1 MRIRAGLAV
10 LIVALFASA
19 CTLRRPDVTL
29 TLAPIE
35 TGRPE
40 ATDVTEAPTADD
52 TATLTSRPT
61 ATVPS
66 TLTLTSTSTATV
78 TATASTSPTATDV
91 DEPTVTSTLTARASD
106 TVAPSDTEQPT
117 ATKTATA
124 TDTSG
129 PTATPSET
137 ATLTATPTPLSADA
151 ARASA
156 TDPPTATHSATPTA
170 THSATPTA
178 THSATPTAQPRPV
191 PPTETALP
199 TETPIETEEPVTL
212 GLAEETAPT
221 ATSDLDVILQRA
233 FEPTFTAL
241 PTVDETEVARLL
253 ATPPPR
259 PTAPATWTAAPTVQ
273 LPDAAPGPATQT
285 TPLDSPTPD
294 VAFNPTPSDATPPP
308 EVGLR
313 ERPPTAS
320 PTRFQPTVAV
330 QPDLIQPTIALAP
343 FASTFNVDS
352 APAYQYNVGP
362 GQPFNFENIQLGDG
376 VRLFLPNPVA
386 SDSWIRTDHTG
397 LLRYR
402 PIGAAQEGVMST
414 SPFFA
419 GFRVASIDENK
430 NRVVELD
437 WSADGRQF
445 SFRIAPPSGTDSANA
460 GVWFWQPVNET
471 QYDPTYPIIRDCPNE
486 GYHSCS
492 FVHASNA
499 RLWQTRAVAWSPIS
513 GSNTILL
520 TAELPDE
527 GRNALAI
534 AQAVREQGPHQASRA
549 PQFVRYD
556 YGHWNPNGQGI
567 IVSGRRPDGRI
578 VIAEVESDLSGERV
592 ILDGSARGLWLRDAV
607 RRPTGQ
613 IVALGRPG
621 GPGSGPLALYDQ
633 FGTQI
638 SGFIAHA
645 APEDVRWSPD
655 RSIVVVSVQGRQ
667 YAVGV
672 EGGSVTDA
680 TDQLSDPQFDAGGIE
695 AATIPTGVIE
705 GAEYLPGQQLR
716 MARNMNIRQDPSTN
730 SPVIGRMETGDY
742 VAILAGP
749 YRESRYEWWRVQTA
763 SFVVGWIAAKIDGNP
778 TVSQF

>member
-1 MRIRAGLAV
+1 LRVRASISL
-10 LIVALFASA
+10 LIMALFASA

-35 TGRPE
+35 TGTPE
-40 ATDVTEAPTADD
+40 ATAVTEAPTAAE
-52 TATLTSRPT
+52 TATLTTTPT

-66 TLTLTSTSTATV
+66 TITLTSTATV
-78 TATASTSPTATDV
+78 SATATPTATDGDEPTATFTLTATASDTAVPADTDEPTATN
-91 DEPTVTSTLTARASD
+91 TATASD
-106 TVAPSDTEQPT
+106 TSR
-117 ATKTATA
+117 
-124 TDTSG
+124 

-137 ATLTATPTPLSADA
+137 ATLTATSTTLEADA

-156 TDPPTATHSATPTA
+156 TESPAATNT
-170 THSATPTA
+170 
-178 THSATPTAQPRPV
+178 ATPTAQPF
-191 PPTETALP
+191 TETATSTATRIP
-199 TETPIETEEPVTL
+199 TETPSPPQQ
-212 GLAEETAPT
+212 AEEAAPT
-221 ATSDLDVILQRA
+221 STKDLDVILQRA

-273 LPDAAPGPATQT
+273 LPDAAPGPATQRP
-285 TPLDSPTPD
+285 PLDSPTPD
-294 VAFNPTPSDATPPP
+294 VAFNPTPSDATPPAQ
-308 EVGLR
+308 VGLR
-313 ERPPTAS
+313 ELPPTAS

-330 QPDLIQPTIALAP
+330 QPDLIQPTIALVSV
-343 FASTFNVDS
+343 ASTFNVNS
-352 APAYQYNVGP
+352 APVYQFNVGP
-362 GQPFNFENIQLGDG
+362 GQQFAFDDIRLGDG

-397 LLRYR
+397 VLRYR

-419 GFRVASIDENK
+419 GFRVASIEENK

-445 SFRIAPPSGTDSANA
+445 SFRIAPPSGTDTANA
-460 GVWFWQPVNET
+460 GVWFWQPLNET

-499 RLWQTRAVAWSPIS
+499 RLWQTRAVAWSPIP
-513 GSNTILL
+513 GSNTLLL
-520 TAELPDE
+520 TVELPE
-527 GRNALAI
+527 ERRNALAI
-534 AQAVREQGPHQASRA
+534 AQAVREQSPHQASRA
-549 PQFVRYD
+549 PHFVRYD
-556 YGHWNPNGQGI
+556 YGHWNLNGQGI
-567 IVSGRRPDGRI
+567 IVSGRRPDGR
-578 VIAEVESDLSGERV
+578 VIIGEVNSDLTGERV
-592 ILDGSARGLWLRDAV
+592 ILDASARGLWLRDAM
-607 RRPTGQ
+607 RRPNGQ

-621 GPGSGPLALYDQ
+621 APGSGPLALYDE

-655 RSIVVVSVQGRQ
+655 RSMVVVSVQGRQ
-667 YAVGV
+667 YAVQV
-672 EGGSVTDA
+672 DGGSVTDA
-680 TDQLSDPQFDAGGIE
+680 TDQLSDPQFDAGGL
-695 AATIPTGVIE
+695 APATVPTGVIE
-705 GAEYLPGQQLR
+705 GAVYLPGQQLR
-716 MARNMNIRQDPSTN
+716 LARNMNIRQDPSTD
-730 SPVIGRMETGDY
+730 SPVIGGLETGDY

-749 YRESRYEWWRVQTA
+749 YLESRYEWWRVQTA
-763 SFVVGWIAAKIDGNP
+763 NFVVGWIAAKIDGNS